1 MIYRNYM
8 IAANYTHITSV
19 SPLKRHQTWNTPA
32 PLCHNCI
39 QRIHFAAKN
48 LHPQVEISEMV
59 TPFVETTIPAEVPN
73 KLKSQLPPFF
83 FNAPGLWKRVK
94 NDFKVL

>member
-8 IAANYTHITSV
+8 IAANYTHIISV

-32 PLCHNCI
+32 PLFHNCI
-39 QRIHFAAKN
+39 QRIHFSAEN

-83 FNAPGLWKRVK
+83 SPSGFV
-94 NDFKVL
+94 